1 MLPSVAFCCVAL
13 WSRKDTTTATVRQ
26 SRDMWGWGAAG
37 TRISAQTL
45 HLGVPAAPLHALSI
59 GVHGPSLRAN
69 TRFAPTCIVYRCPW
83 PIAAGE
89 HKVRPYVRCLSVSM
103 AHRCGRTRGSP
114 LRALSIGV
122 QGSSLR
128 ANTRFAPTCIV
139 YRCPWPI
146 AAGEHE
152 VRPYMHCLSVS
163 MTCNLPR
170 CLPMCSRGMTNG
182 HYANHKHPLRAGY
195 PLGAVAPGRSEGA
208 ETVRP
213 VSAQKGIGISSDER
227 FLQKR
232 MHMNGFCE
240 QVAHPWTIIG
250 SP

>member
-26 SRDMWGWGAAG
+26 SRDMWGWGRYPDLSTNAAFG
-37 TRISAQTL
+37 CACC
-45 HLGVPAAPLHALSI
+45 
-59 GVHGPSLRAN
+59 
-69 TRFAPTCIVYRCPW
+69 APTCIVYRCPW

>member
-26 SRDMWGWGAAG
+26 SRDMWGWGRYPDLSTNAAFG
-37 TRISAQTL
+37 C
-45 HLGVPAAPLHALSI
+45 
-59 GVHGPSLRAN
+59 
-69 TRFAPTCIVYRCPW
+69 TCC
-83 PIAAGE
+83 
-89 HKVRPYVRCLSVSM
+89 
-103 AHRCGRTRGSP
+103 
-114 LRALSIGV
+114 
-122 QGSSLR
+122 
-128 ANTRFAPTCIV
+128 APTCIV